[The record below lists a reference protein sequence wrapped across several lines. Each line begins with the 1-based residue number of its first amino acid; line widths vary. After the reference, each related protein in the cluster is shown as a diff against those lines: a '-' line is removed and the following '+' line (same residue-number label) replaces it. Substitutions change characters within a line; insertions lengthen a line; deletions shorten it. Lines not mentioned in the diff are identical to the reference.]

1 MFIIHS
7 VYGNGGIHK
16 DTKPELARPRP
27 LLNLANHSVP
37 TVDNPPCGA
46 VEWEVIGM
54 RPEH

>member
-7 VYGNGGIHK
+7 VYGNGSVHK

-46 VEWEVIGM
+46 AEWEVIGM